1 MIDSYQQARA
11 CAMRWGLP
19 VEDVLLIALNACGVD
34 SRIEKPRM
42 RFRLRLHSRPDDQRY
57 LILSLGRRQS
67 PFVLTED
74 AIWLG
79 GEPIAEV
86 DALEDDDAV
95 LAYWRNGRRVM
106 TLNSN
111 ARSQCTG
118 CVFCPNTL
126 EDAADPHLREE
137 DELDAH
143 FAAIVADAGMDDL
156 AGVEA
161 VTVCTGCFHHEH
173 LALAHLRKVRAAMGR
188 HGCDGRLHF
197 LSSVLTTPAGLRA
210 AAEELGPFH
219 LTLTAECFTGRERI
233 LKSSKADLAPAA
245 MVEILGHAKDLGI
258 TTDFTYIVGLDDLDV
273 AERQLREFVPVT
285 STFPRF
291 QVYQSH
297 NRLMD
302 LYAAPGAGGIDYYLK
317 ARQMIEG
324 LFAGTGLR
332 PRSWEN
338 YRPLWYTTF
347 AGEDLDGG
355 RI

>member
-1 MIDSYQQARA
+1 MIDSHQQAQTHA
-11 CAMRWGLP
+11 AKWGLP

-34 SRIEKPRM
+34 STLDKPRM
-42 RFRLRLHSRPDDQRY
+42 RFRLRLHTRPGDQRY
-57 LILSLGRRQS
+57 LILSLGRRTS
-67 PFVLTED
+67 PFTLTED

-79 GEPIAEV
+79 GEPIADV

-95 LAYWRNGRRVM
+95 LAYWRNDRRVM

-137 DELDAH
+137 NELDAH

-156 AGVEA
+156 SGVEA

-173 LALAHLRKVRAAMGR
+173 LALDHLRKVRAAMR
-188 HGCDGRLHF
+188 RQGCDGRLQF
-197 LSSVLTTPAGLRA
+197 LSSVLTTPEGLRA

-219 LTLTAECFTGRERI
+219 LTLTAECFTNRERI
-233 LKSSKADLAPAA
+233 LKSSKAALEPAA
-245 MVEILGHAKDLGI
+245 MVEILGRAKDLGV
-258 TTDFTYIVGLDDLDV
+258 TTDFTYIVGLDDLETA
-273 AERQLREFVPVT
+273 AEQLRAFVPVT
-285 STFPRF
+285 TTFPRF

-302 LYAAPGAGGIDYYLK
+302 LYAAPGAGGIEYYLQ
-317 ARQMIEG
+317 ARQAIEE
-324 LFAGTGLR
+324 LFADTGLR
-332 PRSWEN
+332 PQSWEN

-347 AGEDLDGG
+347 AGEELDSV
-355 RI
+355 RV